1 MNVQYE
7 HKIRHTYER
16 MYVCMYVHTYV
27 HKTNITIMKMYLN
40 EYLAL
45 ELLRG
50 RKTAS
55 LDLHWGSVQAVCR
68 QQEHIHTYITHSED
82 KGHTTHTQTGV
93 TTEACWM
100 HCIPSHTITQ
110 GRTMNS

>member
-1 MNVQYE
+1 
-7 HKIRHTYER
+7 
-16 MYVCMYVHTYV
+16 
-27 HKTNITIMKMYLN
+27 MYLN

-55 LDLHWGSVQAVCR
+55 LDLHWGSVQALCR

-82 KGHTTHTQTGV
+82 KGHTTHTDRRHHRSLLDALHIITYHHTGQDHELLA
-93 TTEACWM
+93 TNFTALTS
-100 HCIPSHTITQ
+100 PTSH
-110 GRTMNS
+110 MPLN

>member
-1 MNVQYE
+1 
-7 HKIRHTYER
+7 
-16 MYVCMYVHTYV
+16 
-27 HKTNITIMKMYLN
+27 MKMYLH

-50 RKTAS
+50 RQPLLWST
-55 LDLHWGSVQAVCR
+55 GAVYKQSAGNR
-68 QQEHIHTYITHSED
+68 NTYVHTYITHSED

-100 HCIPSHTITQ
+100 HCISSHTITQ

>member
-1 MNVQYE
+1 M
-7 HKIRHTYER
+7 H
-16 MYVCMYVHTYV
+16 VHTYV
-27 HKTNITIMKMYLN
+27 HTYIHKANITNMKMYLN

-68 QQEHIHTYITHSED
+68 QQEHIHMYITHSED
-82 KGHTTHTQTGV
+82 KGHTTHRQVSPQEPAGCI
-93 TTEACWM
+93 AY
-100 HCIPSHTITQ
+100 HHIPSHRA
-110 GRTMNS
+110 GP